1 MVWGGEHVAK
11 GGGGCG
17 RDPAAGVFPAGAA
30 VSSSRGACVHGSS
43 PAGPQ
48 NPELFPMAAES
59 WGEG

>member
-1 MVWGGEHVAK
+1 MAK

-17 RDPAAGVFPAGAA
+17 RDPVAGVFPAGAA
-30 VSSSRGACVHGSS
+30 VSSSRSACVHGSS